1 MRFKERSMEV
11 VAYVKIVSRDLEVTN
26 RFVTV
31 VLHNHVV
38 QNGKSR
44 YA

>member
-1 MRFKERSMEV
+1 MEV
-11 VAYVKIVSRDLEVTN
+11 VAYVKTVRRDLEVTN

-38 QNGKSR
+38 QMVSHAMLRTRCTN
-44 YA
+44 